1 MSSWLSLLNPGPMEP
16 IVHATMKLQ
25 HKAWAL
31 VLVIVGLSATSVVLG
46 SRYIIGD
53 SFADLQADRA
63 AQEGERARRVLNQQ
77 VQALGATARD
87 YAYWGDAVDYVAGK
101 KAGFMS
107 DNFGAENLGYLRIS
121 EVVVFDTQGR
131 AIATVARSGED
142 GLAEVPAERVAP
154 LRELIAPIL
163 ASGNVKTVLQTL
175 RVINGQLEIVVGAAV
190 HHPDHPDQPAQGTI
204 IMVRHFDQTEVA
216 RLADVLM
223 TPTRLS
229 FGAPDHGGSDIHLV
243 PVDDDHD
250 DLHAVLQDHQG
261 RPVAELVLT
270 LDRRLQ
276 QQGQALAWQGM
287 GLAALAGLLASVLLV
302 LLLDRLLLRRLQRL
316 HTDLH
321 LVTQQGIAS
330 PGLVHVQGND
340 ELTRLAEGI
349 NSLLARARQ
358 DADAQRAAHEHQEA
372 LQMQLMQ
379 SQKTEAL
386 GRLTGGIAHDFNN
399 SLAAITGWVRLA
411 VEDLPDPGHPS
422 HEALQQA
429 LKATGYADGLMRQ
442 LLAFGRQT
450 PPKLRR
456 LHWTSLIEET
466 RQLVGSGLTRD
477 CELVVDYRVVDDEV
491 DADPTQLQ
499 QVLVNLLINAADAMQ
514 GKGRIELT
522 LNALDLPLPPAHA
535 VPPGAAGLEPGRY
548 LVLTVRDH
556 GLGVAPEHLD
566 RVFEPFFTTKAKGR
580 GTGLGLSV
588 AQGIVVRHHGALGLR
603 NEPDGGAC
611 FHLYLPAS
619 RREVAVDPIAAP
631 GGGHDPG
638 HQLLFV
644 DDDQLVRHAWSAL
657 LERKGWNV
665 TRSRDGEE
673 AWAQFTQTG
682 KRWDVVLTDQS
693 MPGLDGV
700 GLAHRI
706 RATTSP
712 PPIVLMSGHANEV
725 APELLQSLFAAVLHK
740 PVDAAEL
747 QRVLQDVLAG
757 AETSPTEG

>member
-1 MSSWLSLLNPGPMEP
+1 
-16 IVHATMKLQ
+16 MKLQ

-31 VLVIVGLSATSVVLG
+31 VLVIVGLAVSGAMLG
-46 SRYIIGD
+46 ARHIVGE
-53 SFADLQADRA
+53 SFAQLQTDRA

-77 VQALGATARD
+77 VQTLAATARD
-87 YAYWGDAVDYVAGK
+87 YAYWGDAVDYVAGN
-101 KAGFMS
+101 KADFMS
-107 DNFGAENLGYLRIS
+107 DNFDIENLGYLRIS
-121 EVVVFDTQGR
+121 EVVVFDAQGR
-131 AIATVARSGED
+131 ALASVASGDE
-142 GLAEVPAERVAP
+142 GSLSEVPAERVAP

-163 ASGNVKTVLQTL
+163 ASGNAKTVLQTL
-175 RVINGQLEIVVGAAV
+175 RVIDGQLEIVVGAAV
-190 HHPDHPDQPAQGTI
+190 HHPDRPGQKAQGAI
-204 IMVRHFDQTEVA
+204 IMVRHFDQAELT
-216 RLADVLM
+216 RFADVLM

-229 FGAPDHGGSDIHLV
+229 FDAPDHGGSDVHLI
-243 PVDDDHD
+243 PVDDGHD

-276 QQGQALAWQGM
+276 QQGQVLTWQGM
-287 GLAALAGLLASVLLV
+287 GLAAVAGLLASVLLV
-302 LLLDRLLLRRLQRL
+302 LLLDRLLLRRVLRL
-316 HTDLH
+316 HADLQ
-321 LVTQQGIAS
+321 LVTLRGIAM
-330 PGLVHVQGND
+330 PGQVQVQGND
-340 ELTRLAEGI
+340 ELTRLGEGI
-349 NSLLARARQ
+349 NSLLGRVRQ
-358 DADAQRAAHEHQEA
+358 DADAQRSAHERQEA

-411 VEDLPDPGHPS
+411 VEDLPDPEHPS

-429 LKATGYADGLMRQ
+429 LKATRYADGLMRQ

-477 CELVVDYRVVDDEV
+477 CELVVDYRVDDDEV

-522 LNALDLPLPPAHA
+522 LDALDLPLPPTHA
-535 VPPGAAGLEPGRY
+535 VPPGAAGLEPGHY
-548 LVLTVRDH
+548 LVLAVRDH
-556 GLGVAPEHLD
+556 GTGIAPEHLD

-588 AQGIVVRHHGALGLR
+588 AQGIVVRHLGALGLR
-603 NEPDGGAC
+603 NEPAGGAC
-611 FHLYLPAS
+611 FYLYLPAS
-619 RREVAVDPIAAP
+619 RRDVTVDPITAP
-631 GGGHDPG
+631 DGGIGLG
-638 HQLLFV
+638 RQLLFV

-673 AWAQFTQTG
+673 AWAQFTRTG

-693 MPGLDGV
+693 MPRLDGV
-700 GLAHRI
+700 GLAQRI

-712 PPIVLMSGHANEV
+712 PPIVLMSGHVNEV

-740 PVDAAEL
+740 PVDATEL
-747 QRVLQDVLAG
+747 QRVLQEALA
-757 AETSPTEG
+757 AADRTPIET